1 MAYSEAS
8 APILY
13 FHIKAV
19 GDSLIRFPLPS
30 NVKRVDNNKKRCRI
44 ETMKQRPQSFWV
56 EADIANDT
64 GWVRGIFI
72 AVNRCLPKPYGCD
85 GEANEFDDE
94 PSEREYAMSGLCQ
107 KCQDKFFG
115 E

>member
-13 FHIKAV
+13 FHTGGGGFPDAV
-19 GDSLIRFPLPS
+19 SLT
-30 NVKRVDNNKKRCRI
+30 VKREALTTTKKRCII
-44 ETMKQRPQSFWV
+44 ETMKQRPQSFYV

-72 AVNRCLPKPYGCD
+72 AVNRCLPKPYGCGGD
-85 GEANEFDDE
+85 ANEFNDE

-115 E
+115 D